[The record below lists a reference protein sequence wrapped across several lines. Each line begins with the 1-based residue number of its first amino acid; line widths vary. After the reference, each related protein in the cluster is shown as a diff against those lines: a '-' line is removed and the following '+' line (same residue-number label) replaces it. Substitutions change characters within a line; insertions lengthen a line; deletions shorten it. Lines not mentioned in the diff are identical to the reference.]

1 MADTHSASR
10 ERAVQL
16 ASEGRLEDALAEYQ
30 GVAKAAPDDAEV
42 RQKVAELLEWLGRN
56 PEAATAYEAAAL
68 AWTKAAQPLRAVA
81 ACVALSRLGAPPAA
95 RTRTARVL
103 AERFALAPGAA
114 APPGTAAASAPAAP
128 GAGASPGGAAS
139 PGGVAAPGAAPSP
152 GMMAPVPEAEAPGAL
167 PIFSH
172 LDREAFIALLEV
184 LTVRAFFP
192 GQAVVEEGTQGA
204 SMFALVEGRADV
216 LRTLEGGERKSVGT
230 VLPGDFFGELALVTE
245 GPRLAT
251 VVATERA
258 VLLELTRERM
268 EAVATRHPPVASAV
282 EAFYRRRMVENLLRS
297 NPLLSKLTP
306 EQKAAVSRDFQL
318 RTVSAGEAL
327 LTQGQPGDAFYVVL
341 RGRCTPW
348 LEQLHGRRTALAELR
363 EGDVFGEISLL
374 LDKPVSATVR
384 ADVAGVVLRLERT
397 AFEKHLLSQPGLK
410 GMLMRMG
417 TERLQRTAQA
427 LASGRVLHDGDL
439 RV

>member
-1 MADTHSASR
+1 MADTRDASR

-16 ASEGRLEDALAEYQ
+16 ASEGKLDAALAEYQ
-30 GVAKAAPDDAEV
+30 GVAKATPDDADV
-42 RQKVAELLEWLGRN
+42 RQKVAELLEWLGRH

-68 AWTKAAQPLRAVA
+68 AWARVHQPLRAVA
-81 ACVALSRLGAPPAA
+81 ACATLSRLGASPAA
-95 RTRTARVL
+95 RGHIARAL
-103 AERFALAPGAA
+103 AERFALQPTPVAASSGTVASPGAA
-114 APPGTAAASAPAAP
+114 SSSSAAVSPGT
-128 GAGASPGGAAS
+128 
-139 PGGVAAPGAAPSP
+139 
-152 GMMAPVPEAEAPGAL
+152 MAPVPEAEAPGAL
-167 PIFSH
+167 PILSH
-172 LDREAFIALLEV
+172 LGREAFVALLEA
-184 LTVRAFFP
+184 LDVRAYFP
-192 GQAVVEEGTQGA
+192 GQAVVEEGTAGA

-216 LRTLEGGERKSVGT
+216 LRTLEGGARKAVGT
-230 VLPGDFFGELALVTE
+230 VTPGDFFGELALVSE

-251 VVATERA
+251 VVTTERT

-268 EAVATRHPPVASAV
+268 EAVAARHPQVGAAV

-348 LEQLHGRRTALAELR
+348 LEQLHGRRVALAELR

-384 ADVAGVVLRLERT
+384 ADVEGVVLRLERA

-417 TERLQRTAQA
+417 TERLQRTAQV

>member
-1 MADTHSASR
+1 MADTRGASR

-16 ASEGRLEDALAEYQ
+16 ASEGKLDAALAEYQ
-30 GVAKAAPDDAEV
+30 GVAKVAPDDADV
-42 RQKVAELLEWLGRN
+42 RQKVAELLEWLGRQ

-68 AWTKAAQPLRAVA
+68 AWARVHQPLRAVA
-81 ACVALSRLGAPPAA
+81 ACAALSRLGASPAA
-95 RTRTARVL
+95 RGHIARAL
-103 AERFALAPGAA
+103 AERFALQPT
-114 APPGTAAASAPAAP
+114 PVAASS
-128 GAGASPGGAAS
+128 GTVASPGAAS
-139 PGGVAAPGAAPSP
+139 PGAASPGAAVSP
-152 GMMAPVPEAEAPGAL
+152 GTMAPVPEAEAPGAL
-167 PIFSH
+167 PILSH
-172 LDREAFIALLEV
+172 LGREAFVALLES
-184 LTVRAFFP
+184 LDVRAVSP
-192 GQAVVEEGTQGA
+192 GQAVVEEGTPGA

-216 LRTLEGGERKSVGT
+216 LRTLEGGARKAVGT
-230 VLPGDFFGELALVTE
+230 VTPGDFFGELALVSE

-251 VVATERA
+251 VVTTERT

-268 EAVATRHPPVASAV
+268 EAVAARHPEVGAAV

-348 LEQLHGRRTALAELR
+348 LEQLHGRRVALAELR

-384 ADVAGVVLRLERT
+384 ADVEGVVLRLERA

-417 TERLQRTAQA
+417 TERLQRTAQV

>member
-1 MADTHSASR
+1 MADTRGASR

-16 ASEGRLEDALAEYQ
+16 ASEGKLDAALAEYQ
-30 GVAKAAPDDAEV
+30 GVAKVAPDDADV
-42 RQKVAELLEWLGRN
+42 RQKVAELLEWLGRQ

-68 AWTKAAQPLRAVA
+68 AWARVHQPLRAVA
-81 ACVALSRLGAPPAA
+81 ACAALSRLGASPAA
-95 RTRTARVL
+95 RGHIARAL
-103 AERFALAPGAA
+103 AERFALQPT
-114 APPGTAAASAPAAP
+114 PVAASSSTV
-128 GAGASPGGAAS
+128 ASPGAAS
-139 PGGVAAPGAAPSP
+139 PGAAVSLGT
-152 GMMAPVPEAEAPGAL
+152 MAPVPEAEAPGAL
-167 PIFSH
+167 PILSH
-172 LDREAFIALLEV
+172 LGREAFVALLES
-184 LTVRAFFP
+184 LDVRAVSP
-192 GQAVVEEGTQGA
+192 GQAVVEEGTPGA

-216 LRTLEGGERKSVGT
+216 LRTLEGGARKAVGT
-230 VLPGDFFGELALVTE
+230 VTPGDFFGELALVSE

-251 VVATERA
+251 VVTTERT

-268 EAVATRHPPVASAV
+268 EAVAARHPEVGAAV

-348 LEQLHGRRTALAELR
+348 LEQLHGRRVALAELR

-384 ADVAGVVLRLERT
+384 ADVEGVVLRLERA

-417 TERLQRTAQA
+417 TERLQRTAQV